1 MAENRVEHETG
12 DLISDQAIPPGE
24 TLSDELHARKMT
36 QTELASRMGRPP
48 KVVSQIISGKKAITA
63 ETAIQLENVLD
74 GISAMTWLR
83 MEARYRLT
91 LARQAE
97 VVTA

>member
-1 MAENRVEHETG
+1 MAEFESG
-12 DLISDQAIPPGE
+12 DLISDEAISPGE

-36 QTELASRMGRPP
+36 QTELASRMGRRA
-48 KVVSQIISGKKAITA
+48 KVIGQIISGKKAITA
-63 ETAIQLENVLD
+63 ETAIQLENALE

-91 LARQAE
+91 LARQVEAA
-97 VVTA
+97 TA